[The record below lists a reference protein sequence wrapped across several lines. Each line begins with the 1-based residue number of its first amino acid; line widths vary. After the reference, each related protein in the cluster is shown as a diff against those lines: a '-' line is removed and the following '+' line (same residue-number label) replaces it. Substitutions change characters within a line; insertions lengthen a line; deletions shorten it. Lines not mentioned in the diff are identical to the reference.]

1 MDCLYFRSR
10 PERDE
15 TLVCVHGFLGDARSF
30 DRVRART
37 DGAFVHSQ
45 SLVIP
50 GHAGERWEP
59 AWDFDAAVRVLE
71 ERVAGDR
78 NVIVGYSMGARL
90 ALSMLLAAPQ
100 RYLGAV
106 LVGVDPG
113 IDDTRAR
120 HERLAWE
127 RAMSERIERE
137 GLDRFAEHW
146 ESLPVFATQAT
157 LPDEVR
163 AELRARRAQHR
174 ADAMAWAMRA
184 LGTGAM
190 PSRWSALEALRAP
203 VVLLTGERDE
213 KFTEIARRMQQRN
226 ARIAHRV
233 IARRGHDLTIEA
245 PEEVAQAAL
254 DVREEA
260 RTE

>member
-1 MDCLYFRSR
+1 MDCLHFRSR
-10 PERDE
+10 PDRDE
-15 TLVCVHGFLGDARSF
+15 TLLCVHGLMGDARSF
-30 DRVRART
+30 DRVRARS
-37 DGAFVHSQ
+37 DAAFVRSE
-45 SLVIP
+45 SLLIP
-50 GHAGERWEP
+50 GHAGARWEP
-59 AWDFDAAVRVLE
+59 SWDFDAAVRALE
-71 ERVAGDR
+71 ERVVGDR

-100 RYLGAV
+100 RYAGAV
-106 LVGVDPG
+106 LIGVDPG
-113 IDDTRAR
+113 IDEPLAR
-120 HERLAWE
+120 DERLAWE

-163 AELRARRAQHR
+163 AELRARRSQHR

-190 PSRWSALEALRAP
+190 PSRWSALAALSAP
-203 VVLLTGERDE
+203 VVLLTGSLDE
-213 KFTEIARRMQQRN
+213 KFTRIARRMQQRN
-226 ARIAHRV
+226 ARFAHRV
-233 IARRGHDLTIEA
+233 IEGRGHDLSIEA
-245 PEEVAQAAL
+245 PEAVAQAVL
-254 DVREEA
+254 DVREQA